1 MTAAKKSFWNKYIQP
16 NLTLGV
22 IIMIV
27 GGGITYYLDREK
39 KDIQQEVKDAS
50 IESRIPEDVK
60 TFVEWEKHMNEKPSD
75 VETDRMHRRNLEVGD
90 SLLILSKKQEAQ
102 QIILTEQL
110 KILDTFRIYIK
121 AQDIKDSIVEVKKQV
136 SRDSR
141 TKDMEI
147 QKATTLLILD
157 ELRKINKDTIN

>member
-1 MTAAKKSFWNKYIQP
+1 MTPKKQSWLRKNMNIM
-16 NLTLGV
+16 L
-22 IIMIV
+22 IIFIISSCIT
-27 GGGITYYLDREK
+27 GYITYERN
-39 KDIQQEVKDAS
+39 KDSVKITHDS